1 MTTVLYPGTFD
12 PITNGHL
19 DIIDRS
25 SRVFDRVVITLAV
38 NNAKQTLF
46 TADEREAL
54 IREALRTGL
63 PDRTNIEVVQ
73 TSGLLAEFA
82 RSVGAVAVV
91 RGLRT
96 LGDFE
101 YEMQMALMNRRLYGE
116 LSTFF
121 MAADERYIH
130 LNSSIVREV
139 ARYGA
144 DVSDL
149 VPECVAVALRGKVVE
164 SRA

>member
-1 MTTVLYPGTFD
+1 MKRALYPGTFD

-25 SRVFDRVVITLAV
+25 ARIFDEVIVTVAV
-38 NNAKQTLF
+38 NSSKQTLF
-46 TADEREAL
+46 TDEERVDLIEQS
-54 IREALRTGL
+54 IREVL
-63 PDRTNIEVVQ
+63 PDSSNIRVEKVE
-73 TSGLLAEFA
+73 GLLVDFA
-82 RSVGAVAVV
+82 RKVGAVTVL

-121 MAADERYIH
+121 VAADERYIH
-130 LNSSIVREV
+130 LNSSIVREL

-144 DVSDL
+144 TLPDL
-149 VPECVAVALRGKVVE
+149 VPDCVARALREKMG
-164 SRA
+164 RD

>member
-1 MTTVLYPGTFD
+1 MKRALYPGTFD

-19 DIIDRS
+19 DIIERS
-25 SRVFDRVVITLAV
+25 APIFDEVIVTVAV
-38 NNAKQTLF
+38 NSSKQTLF
-46 TADEREAL
+46 TDEERIDLIEQS
-54 IREALRTGL
+54 IREVL
-63 PDRTNIEVVQ
+63 PDSSNIRVEKVG
-73 TSGLLAEFA
+73 GLLVDFA
-82 RSVGAVAVV
+82 RKVGAVTVL

-121 MAADERYIH
+121 VAADERYIH
-130 LNSSIVREV
+130 LNSSIVREL

-144 DVSDL
+144 SLPDL
-149 VPECVAVALRGKVVE
+149 VPDCVARALREKMRGD
-164 SRA
+164 

>member
-1 MTTVLYPGTFD
+1 MTVVLYPGTFD

-25 SRVFDRVVITLAV
+25 SRVFGQVIVTVAV
-38 NNAKQTLF
+38 NSSKSTLF
-46 TADEREAL
+46 SDDERVALIQEAL
-54 IREALRTGL
+54 KETVPERK
-63 PDRTNIEVVQ
+63 NISVERID
-73 TSGLLAEFA
+73 GLLVDFA
-82 RSVGAVAVV
+82 QKANATAVV

-101 YEMQMALMNRRLYGE
+101 YEMQMALMNRRLNQG

-121 MAADERYIH
+121 MAADEKYVH

-144 DVSDL
+144 LPHDL
-149 VPECVAVALRGKVVE
+149 VPNCVATALRQKFN
-164 SRA
+164 S

>member
-1 MTTVLYPGTFD
+1 MNTVLYPGTFD
-12 PITNGHL
+12 PITNGHI

-25 SRVFDRVVITLAV
+25 SRIFDRLVITVAL
-38 NNAKQTLF
+38 NSAKQTMF
-46 TADEREAL
+46 TADEREEL
-54 IREALRTGL
+54 IGAALRERL
-63 PDRTNIEVVQ
+63 PDRGNIEVVQ
-73 TSGLLAEFA
+73 IGGLLADFA
-82 RSVGAVAVV
+82 RSVNAVAVV

-101 YEMQMALMNRRLYGE
+101 YEMQMALMNRRLYGG

-130 LNSSIVREV
+130 LNSTIIREI

-144 DVSDL
+144 DVTEM
-149 VPECVAVALRGKVVE
+149 VPDCIAAALKSKVASVG
-164 SRA
+164 

>member
-1 MTTVLYPGTFD
+1 MTVVLYPGTFD

-25 SRVFDRVVITLAV
+25 SRVFGRVIVTVAV
-38 NNAKQTLF
+38 NSSKNTLF
-46 TADEREAL
+46 SDDERVALIQEAL
-54 IREALRTGL
+54 KETVPERK
-63 PDRTNIEVVQ
+63 NISVERID
-73 TSGLLAEFA
+73 GLLVDFA
-82 RSVGAVAVV
+82 RKANATAVV

-101 YEMQMALMNRRLYGE
+101 YEMQMALMNRRLNQD

-121 MAADERYIH
+121 MAADEKYVH

-144 DVSDL
+144 LPDDL
-149 VPECVAVALRGKVVE
+149 VPSCVAAALHQKFNP
-164 SRA
+164 

>member
-12 PITNGHL
+12 PITNGHV

-25 SRVFDRVVITLAV
+25 SQMFDRLIITLAV
-38 NNAKQTLF
+38 NSAKQTLF
-46 TADEREAL
+46 TPDERQDL
-54 IREALRTGL
+54 IRKALQERL
-63 PDRTNIEVVQ
+63 PGRNNIDVVQ
-73 TSGLLAEFA
+73 INGLLADFA
-82 RSVGAVAVV
+82 RGVNANAVV

-101 YEMQMALMNRRLYGE
+101 YEMQMALMNRRLNGE

-144 DVSDL
+144 DISDL
-149 VPECVAVALRGKVVE
+149 VPDCVAEALRQKT
-164 SRA
+164 ANN